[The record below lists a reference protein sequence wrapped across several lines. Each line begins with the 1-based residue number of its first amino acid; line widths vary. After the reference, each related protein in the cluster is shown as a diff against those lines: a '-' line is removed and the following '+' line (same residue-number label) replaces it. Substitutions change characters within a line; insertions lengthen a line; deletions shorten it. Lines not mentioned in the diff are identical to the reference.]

1 MRIILETYPLSLMK
15 WDMLD
20 PQRKVCKLSDV
31 DVFVSI
37 LRILIFHIHAAPEQ
51 KPNTGFQKYSRF
63 QEIPKLDI
71 IIILMW
77 WITGWKSDKEVD
89 AFLEHWKARRQKRK
103 YFCLD
108 SPLSSKKC
116 VMVSGSLCLHPVY
129 YRELPINHHS

>member
-1 MRIILETYPLSLMK
+1 MK

-63 QEIPKLDI
+63 QSL
-71 IIILMW
+71 IL
-77 WITGWKSDKEVD
+77 
-89 AFLEHWKARRQKRK
+89 
-103 YFCLD
+103 
-108 SPLSSKKC
+108 LSSWCDGSQDESQTKKL
-116 VMVSGSLCLHPVY
+116 M
-129 YRELPINHHS
+129 HSWNIEKSEDKNGNTFVLSHQ